1 MLIESRQS
9 SAVRF
14 CLFVLAVLDLFQSFS
29 PYHIRY
35 LIYCISL
42 SYEWLKGFSLLRHY
56 NASIIIYS
64 MIFHPPEASS
74 SQSRFLFLCDF
85 QISINLSVD
94 QFLLVKTQRLS
105 LMIQSHM
112 LLMTWCLLSSPATSF
127 SQSWQLSGTLTW
139 LITS

>member
-9 SAVRF
+9 SAGRF
-14 CLFVLAVLDLFQSFS
+14 CLFVLAVLELFQSFS

-42 SYEWLKGFSLLRHY
+42 SYEWLKVLSLLRHY

-64 MIFHPPEASS
+64 MIFHSPEASS

-85 QISINLSVD
+85 QMSINLSVD
-94 QFLLVKTQRLS
+94 HFLLVKTQRLS

-112 LLMTWCLLSSPATSF
+112 FSMTWCLASSPAASL
-127 SQSWQLSGTLTW
+127 SQSSQLSGTETW
-139 LITS
+139 LRTS